1 MQLDFYQI
9 GQAELEQVM
18 LMLLKKTLAANQKA
32 LVLCPMPAASAI
44 DTALWTHDPESWI
57 PHGLDDENGAEFC
70 HVWVSSDMTANP
82 INAEYLF
89 LLHGS
94 APAQWNGFARC
105 FCLFDGKSE
114 AQLQQA
120 RNQWKMW
127 QELDDANLDDANFG
141 YYYQNA
147 EGGWDKK
154 S

>member
-9 GQAELEQVM
+9 GQAKLEQVM

-44 DTALWTHDPESWI
+44 DAALWTHDPESWI
-57 PHGLDDENGAEFC
+57 PHGLNDENGAEFC
-70 HVWVSSDMTANP
+70 HVWVSSDMAANP

-127 QELDDANLDDANFG
+127 QELDDANFG

-154 S
+154 T